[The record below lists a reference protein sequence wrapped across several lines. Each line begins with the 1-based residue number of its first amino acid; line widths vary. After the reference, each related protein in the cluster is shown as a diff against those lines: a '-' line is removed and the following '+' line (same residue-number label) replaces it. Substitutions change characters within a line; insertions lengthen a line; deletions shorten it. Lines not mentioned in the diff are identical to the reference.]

1 MLPNTLS
8 KLLAPAALCCGLI
21 APLASATVVHVK
33 TSQGDF
39 DINLFDSTTPK
50 TVANFLSYVEREDYS
65 NVIVHR
71 SVPGF
76 VVQSGGYTYNPE
88 SQRLDVVAQDP
99 AVDNEPELS
108 NVRGTIAMAK
118 LGSDP
123 NSATSQWF
131 FNLTNNAANL
141 DNQNDG
147 FTVFGVVMG
156 DGMDVID
163 AIADLPV
170 YNAGSPLNSL
180 PLQSEPGED
189 ETLTDEHFVIIESI
203 TVIDPNTD
211 TNLELMPPKT
221 TKPPTNGGDNGGNN
235 GGSGGGGSTGLLAL
249 LALAGLSFRRLL
261 NR

>member
-8 KLLAPAALCCGLI
+8 KLLLPAAICCSLAAPI
-21 APLASATVVHVK
+21 ANATVVHVK

-39 DINLFDSTTPK
+39 DINLFDNTTPK
-50 TVANFLSYVEREDYS
+50 TVDNFLQYVEREAYS
-65 NVIVHR
+65 NIIVHR

-76 VVQSGGYTYNPE
+76 VVQSGGYSYNSE
-88 SQRLDVVAQDP
+88 SGMLEVVEQDP

-131 FNLTNNAANL
+131 FNLSNNAANL

-147 FTVFGVVMG
+147 FTVFGIVMG
-156 DGMDVID
+156 DGMEVID

-170 YNAGSPLNSL
+170 YNAGSPLNAL
-180 PLQSEPGED
+180 PLQSEPASD
-189 ETLTDEHFVIIESI
+189 EPLTDEHYVIIESI
-203 TVIDPNTD
+203 TVIDPNED
-211 TNLELMPPKT
+211 TNLDLLPPAT
-221 TKPPTNGGDNGGNN
+221 TKPPTSGGNGSD
-235 GGSGGGGSTGLLAL
+235 GGSSGGGGSTGLLSL
-249 LALAGLSFRRLL
+249 LALAGLSLRRLW
-261 NR
+261 RR